1 MITLPNGNLYRDKP
15 SDATEK
21 EGFILSTDEK
31 FLVQIFE
38 PCKFRTQKACATC
51 PSSPKVKTLPSC
63 ALKHIDRKLN
73 CVGCLQRQT

>member
-15 SDATEK
+15 SDPKER

-31 FLVQIFE
+31 ILVQIFL
-38 PCKFRTQKACATC
+38 PCKHRTQKACATC

-63 ALKHIDRKLN
+63 TLKHIDRKLN